1 MGVSGSG
8 KTTVG
13 HLLAETVGGRFID
26 ADAFHPPA
34 NIEKLSNGQP
44 LSDDDRWPWL
54 DEIANVVLHHDEE
67 RSLIVACSALKEAY
81 RRRLG
86 RNRFSLVYLKGTEAE
101 IAPRLENRR
110 GHFMP
115 ADLLAS
121 QFDDLEEPDDALTV
135 SISCSPD
142 RIVRTIIDGIS
153 GLDDTGGD
161 PG

>member
-13 HLLAETVGGRFID
+13 RLLAETVGGRFID

-34 NIEKLSNGQP
+34 NIEKLRNGRP
-44 LSDDDRWPWL
+44 LTEDDRWPWL
-54 DEIANVVLHHDEE
+54 DGLVGIVLHHDEE
-67 RSLIVACSALKEAY
+67 RSLIIACSALKEAY
-81 RRRLG
+81 RQRLG
-86 RNRFSLVYLKGTEAE
+86 RDRFSLVYLKGSEVE

-121 QFDDLEEPDDALTV
+121 QFADLEEPEDALTV

-142 RIVRTIIDGIS
+142 RIVRRIIEGVS
-153 GLDDTGGD
+153 GLDDMGAE
-161 PG
+161 PE